1 MQTPSYYKS
10 TDLAPSL
17 LNKKA
22 NYLDLLSSLPFES
35 EYDDLQFEDYADP
48 ETDVEEEKDFSPRRY
63 SIKKQQ
69 ARSYGDNV
77 DPTIVGLLQIMD
89 ADPNLKGKYRITSLY
104 RDGATTKQGNPSYH
118 RSGKAVD
125 IVPAAGSSF
134 GELER
139 NIMANRALVEYML
152 QTGLGILDEYTP
164 NGYQARTGATGNHMH
179 IGPDRLAIACIQ
191 KLLKKYGYA

>member
-1 MQTPSYYKS
+1 MQAPSYYKS

-17 LNKKA
+17 SNKKV
-22 NYLDLLSSLPFES
+22 NYLDLISSLPFES
-35 EYDDLQFEDYADP
+35 EYEDLQFEDYADP
-48 ETDVEEEKDFSPRRY
+48 ETDVEEEKEFSPRRY

-69 ARSYGDNV
+69 AGNYGDNV
-77 DPTIVGLLQIMD
+77 DPSIVGLLQIMD

-104 RDGATTKQGNPSYH
+104 RDDTTKQGRDSYH

-125 IVPAAGSSF
+125 IVPASGSSF
-134 GELER
+134 EELER
-139 NIMANRALVEYML
+139 NIMANRSLVEYML

-164 NGYQARTGATGNHMH
+164 NGYQAKTGATGNHMH
-179 IGPDRLAIACIQ
+179 IGPDRLAITCIQ